1 MPYEIDPSNRKC
13 IRKAD
18 SKKRVGCTKG
28 SVKKYLTALRMHV
41 NESTTGVD
49 YKFLMNKT
57 LVFNPPIDKEDY
69 YNRLIPILKFF
80 NVLWFDGMPLESK
93 NIYRN
98 INTFKFILLGNNHFD
113 SRSQDNWILSI
124 VEDDDTMND
133 YVTNEEYSITGKQ
146 YVESEKIDGWNFLNN
161 YGDIINFDP
170 FETLNESEEDE
181 LEWAEDIVKNSPIT
195 LLRPGTVFKCH
206 HDSKWELQIKVLGF
220 NESDVKY
227 ISKVGP
233 NGERMYQNRRAGTSI
248 KSAVGLIEKGYWTP
262 VLPEDS
268 LFNEKSINESDD
280 LGWVE
285 DALKAPLNLHGKAW
299 EILLPGPEE
308 DFIEAQ
314 KWALS
319 QGFEWFSAGKN
330 KLINRS
336 EYDYHNVICTI
347 GSIFHDN
354 IRDRTLTFSGS
365 HRNCDKNKNLAEVI
379 RMAKDHSHQ
388 NEFYIFEWDST
399 KKEPILSSVVDL
411 TTLNESE
418 ELDWV
423 DDLAGEEFWVNFDQL
438 NVGDYVIY
446 KIGNHV
452 LEPKDGG
459 FWEVVRFKNC
469 LTYNPTD
476 WSTIETPCVDL
487 QSVKDNK
494 GRRYLTGE
502 NISVHKKSNNSTNP
516 IEFKLLDKT
525 DWLKNR
531 NWNTT
536 LNESEEELE
545 WAEDVAN
552 TNPTYRFSDLVFKPH
567 RLPGAVRARLNF
579 PNGHYISVVGGPG
592 LYGDGIDTFEIWR
605 SDQDDVQGYLSKG
618 DVTREMLELQEL
630 PPLEGG
636 ESINNNPWANTH
648 SGPITESEE
657 DELEWIEDIVSNNS
671 IIDNILTF
679 KGKEIVINIGEL
691 TIEEKLELKDVLR
704 PYVLDYNGEDNIWWD
719 NQCYHNEV
727 FMRSSNNVISLHCG
741 IEDNSYE
748 PLNGAICCLG
758 SVEDATKTLEEGQY
772 LLIEGKLLLTSKSL
786 KESEEEQDFSWVD
799 DILDVD
805 VNKIISH
812 KDQLKNGDIIM
823 VNGSCDDLSFHN
835 EMAKVLDSD
844 ANDNHD
850 YDILVL
856 FNEHLD
862 DGNNTTHCGDDHY
875 YKDCGCDSEY
885 ESGIGK
891 CYFLNVGENGLEIRK
906 FPNRLSLTE
915 NKQNLLNE
923 GRYDSLTRKV
933 VKDIMSVVTSTKEQT
948 EDLVQADL
956 PVDLREEE
964 FEYSKDGVTF
974 SVDLNVHH
982 QQILTREARKETEA
996 YYVHTAISD
1005 DIDENVIMI
1014 TVVVD
1019 PLHEPQIYEK
1029 LFYKLQEDIRHEIEH
1044 LTQENPDDTSKL
1056 KTTYGHH
1063 KNKFEVPA
1071 LVHGFYRRAKLEK
1084 RPLDE
1089 VMIEDLDLEIERGNL
1104 NKKQAQKLLQI
1115 WVDYAKKNLPS
1126 AIYSE

>member
-113 SRSQDNWILSI
+113 SGSQDNWILSI

-206 HDSKWELQIKVLGF
+206 HNSKWELQIKVLGF

-411 TTLNESE
+411 TTLNES
-418 ELDWV
+418 
-423 DDLAGEEFWVNFDQL
+423 
-438 NVGDYVIY
+438 
-446 KIGNHV
+446 
-452 LEPKDGG
+452 
-459 FWEVVRFKNC
+459 
-469 LTYNPTD
+469 
-476 WSTIETPCVDL
+476 
-487 QSVKDNK
+487 
-494 GRRYLTGE
+494 
-502 NISVHKKSNNSTNP
+502 
-516 IEFKLLDKT
+516 
-525 DWLKNR
+525 
-531 NWNTT
+531 
-536 LNESEEELE
+536 EELE

-862 DGNNTTHCGDDHY
+862 DGNNATHCGDDHY